1 MCQVSSCLPNDEI
14 TTVYCLIF
22 APSYHNIIIVVEVEY
37 RITASHKGYVQFKLC
52 ENDVVQSGNDASVRV
67 TQACLDQNIL
77 KTPSGLDR

>member
-1 MCQVSSCLPNDEI
+1 MCQVLSCLPNDEI
-14 TTVYCLIF
+14 TTVCWLIF
-22 APSYHNIIIVVEVEY
+22 ALPNQNNNIVVEVEY

>member
-1 MCQVSSCLPNDEI
+1 MCQVLSCLPNDEI
-14 TTVYCLIF
+14 TTVYRFIVVL
-22 APSYHNIIIVVEVEY
+22 SYHNNIIVVEVEY